1 MERQIPRSEDDRT
14 EELDI
19 MLDDGDADGEAIT
32 LTASGLT
39 KAEKQYLLD
48 QVHDLQVLD
57 QELDDAQERGDETA
71 VQTLAQEYD
80 QRRAGVTNYLQSKG
94 IPYQMAKGKEAKT
107 RVHKAERCAVC
118 KEEKAERQRDGKERQ
133 KATGR
138 HYVPK
143 RSRSQGKERTRER
156 TKSE

>member
-1 MERQIPRSEDDRT
+1 MEREIPRSEDYRT

-39 KAEKQYLLD
+39 KGEKQYLLD

-107 RVHKAERCAVC
+107 RIHQSQRCAVC
-118 KEEKAERQRDGKERQ
+118 KEEKVERERGEKERQ
-133 KATGR
+133 KAKGR

-143 RSRSQGKERTRER
+143 RSRSQSKERTRER

>member
-39 KAEKQYLLD
+39 RGEKQYLLD

-107 RVHKAERCAVC
+107 RIHKPQRCAVC
-118 KEEKAERQRDGKERQ
+118 KEEKAERERGEKERQ
-133 KATGR
+133 KTKGR

-143 RSRSQGKERTRER
+143 RSRSQSKERTRER

>member
-39 KAEKQYLLD
+39 KGEKQYLLD

-107 RVHKAERCAVC
+107 RVHKAQRCAVC
-118 KEEKAERQRDGKERQ
+118 KEEEAERKRDKKERQ
-133 KATGR
+133 QAKGR

>member
-39 KAEKQYLLD
+39 KGEKQYLLD

-80 QRRAGVTNYLQSKG
+80 QRRAGVTNYL
-94 IPYQMAKGKEAKT
+94 PN
-107 RVHKAERCAVC
+107 
-118 KEEKAERQRDGKERQ
+118 
-133 KATGR
+133 
-138 HYVPK
+138 K
-143 RSRSQGKERTRER
+143 RR
-156 TKSE
+156 